1 MSPPALDIGYKVN
14 VGKIDNE
21 KYRHADACKPPPPA
35 RASRELSEYV
45 PGVSCPCW
53 NHAQE
58 LRDRQAMAEKN
69 ALEAKRARVL
79 EDMKR
84 RQQRLQR
91 LQEEEG

>member
-1 MSPPALDIGYKVN
+1 MKTSVAEAGSVVVDVLYNWALFSPMRTPKL
-14 VGKIDNE
+14 
-21 KYRHADACKPPPPA
+21 
-35 RASRELSEYV
+35 
-45 PGVSCPCW
+45 CPTRIHNTVETYLLCCE
-53 NHAQE
+53 HRVQE
-58 LRDRQAMAEKN
+58 LRDRQAMAEKS